1 VQLNAHHISDIATG
15 ALFGVVAGWIVWR
28 WIVVRGGLGRWL
40 GPV

>member
-1 VQLNAHHISDIATG
+1 L
-15 ALFGVVAGWIVWR
+15 LGVVAGWIVWR